1 MRALIGLLCLGLGV
15 GAQAADTQ
23 LNIYSWS
30 EYVPESVL
38 QRFKNET
45 GIEVKYD
52 VFSSAD
58 EQDSKLLTGG
68 SGYDVVFPSANSLAV
83 AIKAKA
89 VQPIE
94 HAQLTHYTNLDQ
106 DLLLKLASS
115 DPGNQ
120 YGVPYAWG
128 TVGLGINKQAV
139 AKRIPDAPVNSLDL
153 LFKPEYASKLKDC
166 GIAVLDSP
174 QEVISIAL
182 NYLGHSPYSTDANE
196 LKQVQQLLAQLQP
209 NLRYVNSSREIDDLA
224 KGEVCLTLVY
234 NGDASTAA
242 ARASESKQPF
252 EVIYRIPREGTLIW
266 FDSMAIPVDAPHPQA
281 ARAFIDFM
289 LRPESI
295 AALTNSL
302 FYANANKAATALVD
316 TAVTSDPDI
325 YPSQEVRA
333 RLFSE
338 KLLPLSVQRER
349 SRLWTTFRTKI

>member
-1 MRALIGLLCLGLGV
+1 MRALVGLLCLGLGV
-15 GAQAADTQ
+15 GAHAADTQ
-23 LNIYSWS
+23 LSIYSWS
-30 EYVPESVL
+30 EYVPEQVL
-38 QRFKNET
+38 QRFKSET
-45 GIEVKYD
+45 GIDVKYD

-58 EQDSKLLTGG
+58 EQDSKLLTGS
-68 SGYDVVFPSANSLAV
+68 SGYDVMFPSASSLAV

-89 VQPIE
+89 VQPID
-94 HAQLTHYTNLDQ
+94 HAQLHHYANLDPE
-106 DLLLKLASS
+106 LLLKLASS

-128 TVGLGINKQAV
+128 TVGLGINKEAV
-139 AKRIPDAPVNSLDL
+139 AKRIPDAPLNSLDL

-174 QEVISIAL
+174 QEVIGIVL
-182 NYLGHSPYSTDANE
+182 NYLGYSPYSNDVNE

-209 NLRYVNSSREIDDLA
+209 NVRYINSSREIDDLA

-242 ARASESKQPF
+242 ARARESKQPF
-252 EVIYRIPREGTLIW
+252 EVLYRIPREGTLVW
-266 FDSMAIPVDAPHPQA
+266 FDTMAIPVDAPHPQA

-295 AALTNSL
+295 AALTNNL
-302 FYANANKAATALVD
+302 FYANANKAANPLIDASVM
-316 TAVTSDPDI
+316 SDPDI
-325 YPSQEVRA
+325 YPPQEVRA

-338 KLLPLSVQRER
+338 QLLPLRVQRER
-349 SRLWTTFRTKI
+349 TRLWNTFRTKS